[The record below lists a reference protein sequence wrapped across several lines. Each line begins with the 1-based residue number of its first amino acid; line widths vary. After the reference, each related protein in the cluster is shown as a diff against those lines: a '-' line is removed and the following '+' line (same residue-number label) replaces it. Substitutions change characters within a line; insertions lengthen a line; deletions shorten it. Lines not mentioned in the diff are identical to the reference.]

1 MTKKQVKDT
10 YDDKGIVAHRL
21 MEFNVNEKYKYID
34 GDLRCAAT
42 YINDAKG
49 SSKSANVIFE
59 NNENVED
66 LHCLVQIRTLSNIE
80 CGEELLIDYGNKFY
94 MNENVEFIQNKQVI
108 LLFLFFSQLK
118 LKMK

>member
-10 YDDKGIVAHRL
+10 YDDKGIVSHRL

-49 SSKSANVIFE
+49 
-59 NNENVED
+59 
-66 LHCLVQIRTLSNIE
+66 
-80 CGEELLIDYGNKFY
+80 
-94 MNENVEFIQNKQVI
+94 
-108 LLFLFFSQLK
+108 
-118 LKMK
+118 